1 MGGATHSELP
11 SRMARNKIVVCRS
24 LGREEGVEGEGE
36 GEEGRKRRRRR
47 GRKLG
52 RGLTCCYTHSLD
64 DVLSSGGRGQWREA
78 NRGLHHH

>member
-24 LGREEGVEGEGE
+24 LGREEGVEGEG
-36 GEEGRKRRRRR
+36 RRRR